1 MTQIKANSLVGNNKK
16 DNPSDSNS
24 RTRKPNPFGEQ
35 GSRGNEQQRQA
46 PGQEQGNDP
55 AKRHAPGE
63 EQKDEGENEEARIK
77 QQAPSSE
84 GAIHFM

>member
-16 DNPSDSNS
+16 TIL
-24 RTRKPNPFGEQ
+24 RTATAGQKKPNPFGEQ

-63 EQKDEGENEEARIK
+63 EQKDEGENERKRA
-77 QQAPSSE
+77 
-84 GAIHFM
+84 